1 MLHVPSGPME
11 KRTGGGMR
19 MFITVPDLSAQ
30 MHVDN
35 HTIYEW
41 AGRSEDPLPLFYKDG
56 NVKSG
61 VMLESELEEWWKRN
75 RVHYKDRRKRG
86 K

>member
-1 MLHVPSGPME
+1 
-11 KRTGGGMR
+11 

-75 RVHYKDRRKRG
+75 RVHYKDRRKHG